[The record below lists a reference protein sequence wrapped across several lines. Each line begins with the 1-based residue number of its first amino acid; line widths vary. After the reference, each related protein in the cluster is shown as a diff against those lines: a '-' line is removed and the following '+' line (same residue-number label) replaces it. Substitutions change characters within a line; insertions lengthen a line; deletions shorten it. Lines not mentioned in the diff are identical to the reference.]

1 MISQGS
7 GKLGGIF
14 IIARSIKHIIEIILA
29 ISLGL
34 TAIFVF
40 INVILRYVFGSGLT
54 WAVELS
60 SILFLVIIVLG
71 SVLAMIDENH
81 IKVDV
86 LTNAVNKKWKKILAI
101 VATILT
107 LVALTIL
114 GLGSYTLMMENIV
127 LTTPVL
133 GISQAYIYGMGVFL
147 SVALAVAVI
156 NNVIKFLRK
165 KDEPIEQGEE

>member
-1 MISQGS
+1 M
-7 GKLGGIF
+7 
-14 IIARSIKHIIEIILA
+14 
-29 ISLGL
+29 GL
-34 TAIFVF
+34 TALFVF
-40 INVILRYVFGSGLT
+40 TNVILRYVFGSGLT

-71 SVLAMIDENH
+71 SVLAMIDDNH

-86 LTNAVNKKWKKILAI
+86 LTNAVNKQWKKILAI
-101 VATILT
+101 LSTILT
-107 LVALTIL
+107 LVALLIL

-147 SVALAVAVI
+147 SVALAVVVI

-165 KDEPIEQGEE
+165 KDDPIEQGEE

>member
-1 MISQGS
+1 M
-7 GKLGGIF
+7 
-14 IIARSIKHIIEIILA
+14 
-29 ISLGL
+29 
-34 TAIFVF
+34 
-40 INVILRYVFGSGLT
+40 
-54 WAVELS
+54 
-60 SILFLVIIVLG
+60 LG
-71 SVLAMIDENH
+71 SVLAMVDENH

-86 LTNAVNKKWKKILAI
+86 LTNAVNKQWKKILA
-101 VATILT
+101 VVSTILT

-147 SVALAVAVI
+147 SVALAVVVI